1 MATLKIFNDGKRITA
16 ALSGDIDHH
25 AARQLREE
33 LDGIIERSQ
42 PELLILDLENV
53 GFMDSS
59 GIGLILGRMKSL
71 RDLGGELLIKNARPE
86 IAEVIKLSGLSAIL
100 VKRRAD
106 KSRISVLSGNSDK
119 SDNSLK
125 SDKSDKANSG
135 KKGKSENRAISSDP
149 SKPSDSSISS
159 NTDKLSKI
167 GTKE

>member
-1 MATLKIFNDGKRITA
+1 MAALKIFNDGKRITA

-42 PELLILDLENV
+42 PELLILDMENV

-71 RDLGGELLIKNARPE
+71 RASGGELLVKNARSE
-86 IAEVIKLSGLSAIL
+86 IADIIALSGLSAIL
-100 VKRRAD
+100 VKRRTD
-106 KSRISVLSGNSDK
+106 KS
-119 SDNSLK
+119 
-125 SDKSDKANSG
+125 
-135 KKGKSENRAISSDP
+135 GKSNDP
-149 SKPSDSSISS
+149 
-159 NTDKLSKI
+159 DKLSKI